1 MFYYMKKYITKFEAF
16 DSSNLHNLF
25 KEENL
30 KVSDL
35 NSMID
40 NLEKYNLDRTLLAE
54 LKRSKLRNYTD
65 LRKWKIDS
73 ILTRYNNVYK
83 IINKLEL
90 IEDYFLELTDNGYRI
105 ATSIVAAEIL
115 NNSRL
120 PTDTERKALLHDS
133 NKYRVIIYTK
143 GVNKSR
149 LDRIAEV
156 SGFLKHLNTSKRL
169 DLDIESIQDS
179 NEFRVIVNS
188 ILGDNK
194 YAQDEDEDY
203 DIHRAEREHNRSIR
217 NLRRGI

>member
-1 MFYYMKKYITKFEAF
+1 MKKYITKFEAF

-105 ATSIVAAEIL
+105 AIST
-115 NNSRL
+115 
-120 PTDTERKALLHDS
+120 LHDS
-133 NKYRVIIYTK
+133 NKYHIIIYTK

-217 NLRRGI
+217 NLRRGV